1 MDRWLGRIPL
11 DYDRVG
17 WLQALSAE
25 QLIGSQYTI
34 PDDIMLMLAGQ
45 DEQIPFLCAL
55 APKIAGQGGERC
67 YADCTLTYL
76 ARTYFYLRRIFSVNL
91 SVRHQCNCRAVLLS
105 ESAEKHVGLQGIQ
118 PKRS

>member
-1 MDRWLGRIPL
+1 VDRWLGRIPL
-11 DYDRVG
+11 GYDSVG
-17 WLQALSAE
+17 WLQSLSAE

-34 PDDIMLMLAGQ
+34 PDDIILKLAGQ
-45 DEQIPFLCAL
+45 DEQIPFLCAQ
-55 APKIAGQGGERC
+55 APECAGQGGARC
-67 YADCTLTYL
+67 YAERTLTYL

-91 SVRHQCNCRAVLLS
+91 SVRHQWNCRAVLLS